1 MMKIRKAVI
10 LAGGRGTRIMEESE
24 YRPKPMIEI
33 GGRPIIWHIM
43 KLYSRYGINEFVVCL
58 GYKGYFL
65 KEYFGNYLLHSS
77 DVTFDFT
84 QGGMTV
90 HAGRAEPWK
99 VTLVDTGQET
109 MTGGRLARVKPYLEG
124 ESFCLTYGDGVSDV
138 PIDRLVAFHESHGR
152 AATVTAVRP
161 PGRFGVLDLD
171 GNGVSGFREK
181 AASDSGFINGGFF
194 VLEPHALDR
203 IAGDDIVWES
213 GPMEGLA
220 RDGELMAYP
229 HDGFWQPMDTLRD
242 KRRLE
247 ELWET
252 GEAPWRVW

>member
-10 LAGGRGTRIMEESE
+10 LAGGRGTRILEESE